1 MKPHTENL
9 EHASVR
15 QYCKLV
21 RVPAIGAN
29 FVSLA
34 EQAVKQ
40 QQGLIRYLEALLQ
53 VGSEER
59 DRHAIGN
66 RTRDAQLPRMKTL
79 EEFDFAQAPQIPA
92 AKIRD
97 LAEGGYIERSEPVV
111 LIGECGTGKSH
122 LATGLCLA
130 ACRQKRR
137 VRFTTAAALVNELVE
152 AKQNNQV
159 RRVMAR
165 WQKYDLIALDEV
177 GYVPLAD
184 IGAEFLFQVIAERA
198 EKAALIVTTNLPF
211 SEWTSVFPNPRLCK
225 ALLDRIT
232 DRAHIIDTGSE
243 SFRFRRTMERRK
255 TKQASLEP
263 EPTQSQKREFF
274 KA

>member
-1 MKPHTENL
+1 MKPQHTQEL
-9 EHASVR
+9 AQASVR
-15 QYCKLV
+15 QYCKAV
-21 RVPAIGAN
+21 RMPAIGAN

-34 EQAVKQ
+34 EQAIKENHSHV
-40 QQGLIRYLEALLQ
+40 GYLEALLALE
-53 VGSEER
+53 VEER
-59 DRHAIGN
+59 DRHAIEN
-66 RTRDAQLPRMKTL
+66 RIRNAQLPRMKTL
-79 EEFDFAQAPQIPA
+79 EGFDFAEAPQIPA

-97 LAEGGYIERSEPVV
+97 LAEGGYIDKSEPVV

-137 VRFTTAAALVNELVE
+137 VRFVTAAALVNELVE

-159 RRVMAR
+159 RRMMTR
-165 WQKYDLIALDEV
+165 WQKYELIAIDEV

-184 IGAEFLFQVIAERA
+184 IGAEFLFQVISERA
-198 EKAALIVTTNLPF
+198 ERAALIVTTNLPF
-211 SEWTSVFPNPRLCK
+211 SEWTTVFPNPRLCK

-232 DRAHIIDTGSE
+232 DRAHIVETGTE

-255 TKQASLEP
+255 RK
-263 EPTQSQKREFF
+263 
-274 KA
+274 

>member
-1 MKPHTENL
+1 MKNATESL

-15 QYCKLV
+15 QHCKAV
-21 RVPAIGAN
+21 RVPVIAAN

-34 EQAVKQ
+34 EQAVKENHSHT
-40 QQGLIRYLEALLQ
+40 RYLEALLAME
-53 VGSEER
+53 SEER
-59 DRHAIGN
+59 DRHAIQN

-79 EEFDFAQAPQIPA
+79 EEFDFGQAPRIPA
-92 AKIRD
+92 ARVRE

-111 LIGECGTGKSH
+111 FIGECGTGKTH
-122 LATGLCLA
+122 LATGLCVA

-159 RRVMAR
+159 RRLMAR
-165 WQKYDLIALDEV
+165 WQRYELIALDEV

-184 IGAEFLFQVIAERA
+184 IGAEFLFQVISERAERA
-198 EKAALIVTTNLPF
+198 AIVVTTNLPF
-211 SEWTSVFPNPRLCK
+211 SEWTTVFPNPRLCK

-232 DRAHIIDTGSE
+232 DRAHIIETGTE
-243 SFRFRRTMERRK
+243 SFRFRRTVERRK
-255 TKQASLEP
+255 KN
-263 EPTQSQKREFF
+263 
-274 KA
+274 